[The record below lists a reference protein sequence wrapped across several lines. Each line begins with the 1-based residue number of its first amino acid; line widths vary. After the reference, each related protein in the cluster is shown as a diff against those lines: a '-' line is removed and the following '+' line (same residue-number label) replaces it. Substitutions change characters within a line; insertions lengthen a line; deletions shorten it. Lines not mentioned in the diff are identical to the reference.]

1 MGRTWGVHQAFARR
15 KKKNLKSLYNT
26 ILYYSGDIIMY
37 HGNLANFSDILRF
50 FFIVSDPHKL
60 ESGSQRKKL
69 TTKNQGHHHF
79 I

>member
-1 MGRTWGVHQAFARR
+1 MGRTPGVRQAQ
-15 KKKNLKSLYNT
+15 KKKFKITL
-26 ILYYSGDIIMY
+26 LYYSGDIIMY

-69 TTKNQGHHHF
+69 TDKKSRTSSFH
-79 I
+79 IITS